1 MLAKAIFFICSLW
14 IFSYSTPAYAQIT
27 PSPALDP
34 GCIQTDVGCVRT
46 DVNIFVGQ
54 YYKYGL
60 GIIGGFAVLMIIFGS
75 YQILISHGN
84 PKILNDGKT
93 IISYALGGL
102 FLAIFGYLFVEVI
115 LVDVL
120 HIPGFGYTP

>member
-1 MLAKAIFFICSLW
+1 MRRLLVVMFFISFLW
-14 IFSYSTPAYAQIT
+14 ILFLPSAYAQIT

-34 GCIQTDVGCVRT
+34 GCIQTEIGCIDT
-46 DVNIFVGQ
+46 DVKRFAGQ

-60 GIIGGFAVLMIIFGS
+60 GIIGGFAVLMIIFGG
-75 YQILISHGN
+75 YQILVSHGN

-93 IISYALGGL
+93 IISYALAGL

-120 HIPGFGYTP
+120 HIPGFG